1 MTITA
6 LVLKLIYQNT
16 NLFKMTIK
24 VLIVEDEVL
33 VAEEIAADLEDYGF
47 EITEIVISSEECLS
61 ALKNNTPNIILMDIN
76 IQGEK
81 DGIETAKI
89 VHQNNNIPIIYL
101 TANTDSKTL
110 KRALESSPNA
120 FISKPYSKK
129 DLYSAIE
136 IACNKH
142 NEKLITTSNPII
154 NDSFFVKDGDYYTK
168 LKFDTIHF
176 IEADGSYCNIYTDT
190 KKFTLSSNLNHFQNN
205 HTNPIFVRTH
215 RSYIINIKKV
225 EAFDKDSVIINSKP
239 IPISK
244 PHQKEIMNFF
254 NKL

>member
-1 MTITA
+1 MA
-6 LVLKLIYQNT
+6 
-16 NLFKMTIK
+16 IK

-47 EITEIVISSEECLS
+47 EITEIAISSEECFN
-61 ALKNNTPNIILMDIN
+61 AIKQNPPHIILMDIN
-76 IQGEK
+76 IQGEI
-81 DGIETAKI
+81 DGIETTELIQQSA
-89 VHQNNNIPIIYL
+89 NIPIVYL
-101 TANTDSKTL
+101 TANSDSKTF
-110 KRALESSPNA
+110 KRALETNPNA
-120 FISKPYSKK
+120 FISKPYHKK

-142 NEKLITTSNPII
+142 NEKLIETPNTII
-154 NDSFFVKDGDYYTK
+154 NNSFFVKDGEYYTK
-168 LKFDTIHF
+168 LKFKDINY

>member
-1 MTITA
+1 MA
-6 LVLKLIYQNT
+6 
-16 NLFKMTIK
+16 IK

-47 EITEIVISSEECLS
+47 EITEIAISSEECLS
-61 ALKNNTPNIILMDIN
+61 AIKNNIPNIILMDIN
-76 IQGEK
+76 IKGDK
-81 DGIETAKI
+81 DGIDTAKLI
-89 VHQNNNIPIIYL
+89 HQTSNIPIIYL
-101 TANTDSKTL
+101 TANTDSTTFN
-110 KRALESSPNA
+110 RALQSAPNA

-142 NEKLITTSNPII
+142 NEELIAKHNTVV

-168 LKFDTIHF
+168 LKFDDINY
-176 IEADGSYCNIYTDT
+176 IEADGSYCNIYSNN

-205 HTNPIFVRTH
+205 HKSPIFVRTH
-215 RSYIINIKKV
+215 RSYIINLNKV
-225 EAFDKDSVIINSKP
+225 EAFDKDSVIINSKA

-244 PHQKEIMNFF
+244 AHQKEIMKFF